1 MSNLYNGEAQIS
13 SEMDPF
19 GKKAN
24 EALKADLAAANQ
36 RYTALQ
42 SEHTTLGERYS
53 SLERE
58 HGELGEE
65 NEKLRESK
73 EALEERL
80 EAAEQVSKRKGEEAE
95 GLLKRRETEA
105 NGKRLIE
112 LLNAPPKSD
121 EVYQLIPGFK
131 DSPLE
136 YYLGQAQKGFR
147 RPDRLPT
154 FIQQAIEKG
163 MQRYDFNRDL
173 REATWPELGFIFM
186 APGSRHIMLSTYNVK
201 LKSEDKVELIGRTYT
216 KPDREVAKI
225 PEILVT
231 KIGNVR
237 PVVYINQ
244 TNTGD
249 FRLLEVNVDI
259 YVFTNEEY
267 EHETENHT
275 RDLSFDVPNAPEKV
289 KAELMSESSHPTPP
303 DKWAELCEHVGWVHR
318 RNVIGSMME
327 RAFVFG
333 YAVNHWQTRMRNPA
347 TAADDDRNVIRL
359 QGTYQLN
366 EHPGILQRMKIALKG
381 AEKSLL
387 TDFLT
392 SP

>member
-1 MSNLYNGEAQIS
+1 
-13 SEMDPF
+13 MDPF

-65 NEKLRESK
+65 NEKLIESK

-173 REATWPELGFIFM
+173 RKATWPELGFIFM
-186 APGSRHIMLSTYNVK
+186 APGSRHFMLSTYKVK
-201 LKSEDKVELIGRTYT
+201 LESNDEVELIGRTYT
-216 KPDREVAKI
+216 KPDGEVAKI

-244 TNTGD
+244 TNTED
-249 FRLLEVNVDI
+249 FRLLEANADI
-259 YVFTNEEY
+259 YVFTPEEY
-267 EHETENHT
+267 DNETKNHT
-275 RDLSFDVPNAPEKV
+275 RDLSFDVSSDVPEEV
-289 KAELMSESSHPTPP
+289 KSELMSESSHPTPH
-303 DKWAELCEHVGWVHR
+303 DKWAELCEHVGWVHQ

-333 YAVNHWQTRMRNPA
+333 YAVNHWQTRIRNG
-347 TAADDDRNVIRL
+347 AAAAEDDGNVIRL

-366 EHPGILQRMKIALKG
+366 EHPGILQRMKTALKG
-381 AEKSLL
+381 TEKSLL
-387 TDFLT
+387 TDYL
-392 SP
+392 SQDIRRE